1 MVTELKWKSRNKFRK
16 EKAAFMHV
24 SAVGC
29 NCQVKLHVT
38 ASSTPTHMLAYPVKS
53 RW

>member
-1 MVTELKWKSRNKFRK
+1 MVMELKWRSRNKLSK
-16 EKAAFMHV
+16 EKEAFLHV

-29 NCQVKLHVT
+29 NCQVKLQVT
-38 ASSTPTHMLAYPVKS
+38 ASSTATHVLAYPVKS